1 MPEANPAPN
10 LSRAVSPYPR
20 NAPVP
25 AWKATSALAKL
36 APVMGEIAKPMGSVD
51 RISIVDF
58 GGKSDNSNSL
68 ARFAQTVPLVL
79 T

>member
-1 MPEANPAPN
+1 
-10 LSRAVSPYPR
+10 
-20 NAPVP
+20 VP